1 MRRGDF
7 NVNGFV
13 GSTNGAVITNWFD
26 TGIPARKNTLND
38 SAVGLD
44 RAILFDDGNYSNREF
59 EFEFSIRADT
69 EAQRKSRYVAFMT
82 ALDTGKYVPA
92 TFYFDDQYQYQ
103 IVRTDV
109 IDITRPLVFSST
121 RIYKVKVSAA
131 PYKYLLNVKN
141 VSGTSV
147 TLINPEAYYAKPHF
161 IIKGTGAINL
171 TVNGAVTKLT
181 NVVNSIELDSAL
193 QTVWKVDNTTIV
205 NENAK
210 MAIGAFPLLKPGTNT
225 ISVNS
230 GTVEIE
236 PRWRTL

>member
-7 NVNGFV
+7 NINGFV
-13 GSTNGAVITNWFD
+13 GSANGAVITNWFD
-26 TGIPARKNTLND
+26 TGIPERKITLND

-44 RAILFDDGNYSNREF
+44 RAILFDDGNYANRDF
-59 EFEFSIRADT
+59 EFEFSIQADT
-69 EAQRKSRYVAFMT
+69 EAQRKSRHTAFMV

-103 IVRTDV
+103 IVRTDAV
-109 IDITRPLVFSST
+109 EVTRPLVFSST

-131 PYKYLLNVKN
+131 PYKYLLNVAN
-141 VSGTSV
+141 VSGTSL
-147 TLINPEAYYAKPHF
+147 TLTNPELYYAKPHL

-171 TVNGAVTKLT
+171 TVNGVVTKLT
-181 NVVNSIELDSAL
+181 NVTTSIELDSAL
-193 QTVWKVDNTTIV
+193 QTVWRMDGVTVI

-210 MAIGAFPLLKPGTNT
+210 MAIGNFPLLKPGTN
-225 ISVNS
+225 IVSVNS
-230 GTVEIE
+230 GTIEVE